1 MLEEAHERF
10 EAANA
15 QVLGI
20 NVDHVASHEAFA
32 DDLGGLSY
40 PLLADFHPHGQVTR
54 RYGLWR
60 PERGSGKRAVFIVD
74 RAGIIRWEKVY
85 ESGQQPDIEELL
97 GVLGEIERGEQGG
110 TAQ

>member
-10 EAANA
+10 EAVNA

-20 NVDHVASHEAFA
+20 NVDHVPSHTAFA

-40 PLLADFHPHGQVTR
+40 PLLADFNPHGQVTR

-60 PERGSGKRAVFIVD
+60 PERGNGKRAIFIVD
-74 RAGIIRWEKVY
+74 RVGIIRWEQVY
-85 ESGQQPDIEELL
+85 ERGQQPDVEELL
-97 GVLGEIERGEQGG
+97 AALGEIERGEQGG